1 MFREKFTLDKAY
13 FRECF
18 DESLPLS
25 DRAKP
30 KYPLLVFLIVLATL
44 SWVVVK
50 NQYLASFLALMAVLE
65 VVAFVYRK
73 PWWVARQMLSR
84 AAGSLVVLDID
95 NDGIKAVNPYKQ
107 YQFLWSEIV
116 AAEQTD
122 KGVVLKTKRGMQYIS
137 QAAISQ
143 QAFDFILEKTKI

>member
-1 MFREKFTLDKAY
+1 MFTEKFTLDREY

-30 KYPLLVFLIVLATL
+30 KYSLLVFLIVLAVL
-44 SWVVVK
+44 SWVVVN

-65 VVAFVYRK
+65 VIAFIYRK
-73 PWWVARQMLSR
+73 PWWVARQMISR
-84 AAGSLVVLDID
+84 AAGSLVVLHID
-95 NDGIKAVNPYKQ
+95 DEGIKAVNPYKQ
-107 YQFLWSEIV
+107 YQFLWHEIIQ
-116 AAEQTD
+116 AQQTD
-122 KGVVLKTKRGMQYIS
+122 KGIVLKTKRGMQYIS
-137 QAAISQ
+137 QAAISK